1 MKSKTDER
9 EDYLEC
15 NMECIFTKFHQELEE
30 TLERKIAGGCTASML
45 ACRVAS
51 VPFLPMGISGMLQRF
66 FWQLGLHFL
75 ASIKFWAIFCF
86 IQCQIRSSS
95 WMLALDWEMETICA
109 AMKEAFCIWQDL

>member
-1 MKSKTDER
+1 MNEKTIWSVTWNVF
-9 EDYLEC
+9 LQ
-15 NMECIFTKFHQELEE
+15 NFTKNLKKLWREKQLE
-30 TLERKIAGGCTASML
+30 AAQSSQCTFSAHGDFWD
-45 ACRVAS
+45 VAE
-51 VPFLPMGISGMLQRF
+51 I

-75 ASIKFWAIFCF
+75 ASIKSWAIFCF